1 MIARHFLY
9 STMRHQRGLSLI
21 ELLIG
26 IALSLLILTAVL
38 YSFAGSRASYMHQ
51 ASFSAV
57 QESGRI
63 GLEVL
68 NRDLRMMGN
77 PGCGNLLALD
87 HRSAPPVGNLNA
99 AATFS
104 NANVL
109 RPVPGA
115 SATDPDAITVVYGR
129 ASKTSVV
136 NSPADNQV
144 EVFDLAPLG
153 TLVAGD
159 LLLLSDCVATEVL
172 TVGSVSVG
180 SKVITATGN
189 LSQRFRTG
197 SEVMRLESV
206 TYALVGNELRRNGQ
220 AVAAGVT
227 DLQLLYGVAGLAGRF
242 ANEYTDAPS
251 AAAAERAVSVKLAF
265 TVADGA
271 NVSQSF
277 FSTVAF
283 RNRAP

>member
-1 MIARHFLY
+1 MIARQFLH
-9 STMRHQRGLSLI
+9 SPSHRQRGLSLI
-21 ELLIG
+21 ELMIG

-38 YSFAGSRASYMHQ
+38 YSFAGSRASYLHQ
-51 ASFSAV
+51 TSFSAV

-68 NRDLRMMGN
+68 NRDLRMLGN
-77 PGCGNLLALD
+77 SGCGNLLALD
-87 HRSAPPVGNLNA
+87 HRSPPPAGDPNA
-99 AATFS
+99 AAAFN

-109 RPVPGA
+109 RPAPGA
-115 SATDPDAITVVYGR
+115 SAADPDAITIVYGSAAR
-129 ASKTSVV
+129 ANVAI
-136 NSPADNQV
+136 SPADNQV
-144 EVFDLAPLG
+144 EVLSFAPLG
-153 TLVAGD
+153 SLPVPGD
-159 LLLLSDCVATEVL
+159 RLLLSDCVATEVL
-172 TVGSVSVG
+172 TVGAVSG
-180 SKVITATGN
+180 NVITATGN

-220 AVAAGVT
+220 AVVGGVT
-227 DLQLLYGVAGLAGRF
+227 DLQLLYGVSGLTDRS
-242 ANEYTDAPS
+242 ANEYTDVPS
-251 AAAAERAVSVKLAF
+251 AAAAERAVSLKLAF